1 MRLPIALQLYSVRD
15 TLAQDFYGTLKQV
28 KEGDR
33 KPTAPKGASGK
44 PGQAE
49 LDAIAKLLKE
59 G

>member
-1 MRLPIALQLYSVRD
+1 MNKILTRWGEAGLL
-15 TLAQDFYGTLKQV
+15 TLKQV
-28 KEGDR
+28 KEGDK